1 MKGLEPEWL
10 GAEIGRFAA
19 ARGLTPMLV
28 GIGASHDDPAV
39 ARSLAPFLG
48 VPHLLLDE
56 AESLREITAAL
67 AYSRLYLGASLHGY
81 VVSTAY
87 GVPGVLVGRP
97 AYHKFSGF
105 LAHTGREGD
114 LAGSWPQA
122 FAIAETFGP
131 DTDPRPPA
139 AAHETLDTH
148 WQAIVAAFDAP
159 APPGGEF
166 ALALLKSGLASEG
179 PGWALTP
186 FLNRRMRASPGAEGE
201 PNHGQR

>member
-1 MKGLEPEWL
+1 
-10 GAEIGRFAA
+10 
-19 ARGLTPMLV
+19 MLSGV
-28 GIGASHDDPAV
+28 EA
-39 ARSLAPFLG
+39 L

-67 AYSRLYLGASLHGY
+67 AHSRFYLGASLHGY

-139 AAHETLDTH
+139 AAHEALDTH
-148 WQAIVAAFDAP
+148 WQAIVAAFEAGAKKDPVEHEEQVRLSRAQHM
-159 APPGGEF
+159 A
-166 ALALLKSGLASEG
+166 AMNSGMG
-179 PGWALTP
+179 I
-186 FLNRRMRASPGAEGE
+186 
-201 PNHGQR
+201 